1 MVAELGGIPA
11 NNRND
16 CDIKAIIVT
25 NAVPGTSPTLHA
37 QAPAPPYMLRRQP
50 HLTHSGTSP
59 TLHTPC
65 CLTHHSPRVSYQNFL
80 QGETGALQ
88 RGVEMGSGWCAPR
101 PTFLTLMVVTD
112 EMVHGTT
119 R

>member
-88 RGVEMGSGWCAPR
+88 RGWKWDLAGVPPGP
-101 PTFLTLMVVTD
+101 PF
-112 EMVHGTT
+112 
-119 R
+119 

>member
-37 QAPAPPYMLRRQP
+37 QAPAPPYTLRHQP
-50 HLTHSGTSP
+50 HFTHSLLFNPPQPKGELSKLPPGRDWGTP
-59 TLHTPC
+59 
-65 CLTHHSPRVSYQNFL
+65 
-80 QGETGALQ
+80 E
-88 RGVEMGSGWCAPR
+88 GVEMGSGWCAPR